1 MKTGDPQPQSISISE
16 LARGTRAIVERLARE
31 PGARYVVMRNNRAVA
46 EITGAVGGAPAV
58 HARAALAD
66 EVLAKK
72 ALVRT
77 LARAHGVRS
86 ALLFG
91 SAARGDDRPQSD
103 IDLMVELEPGRSLL
117 DLTALACD
125 LEEAFGRRVAVVEQ
139 SSVRPVVRAAA
150 LREGIRIL

>member
-125 LEEAFGRRVAVVEQ
+125 LEEAFGRRVDVVEQ

>member
-1 MKTGDPQPQSISISE
+1 MPAKPSETISISE

-31 PGARYVVMRNNRAVA
+31 PGARYMVMRNNRAVA
-46 EITGAVGGAPAV
+46 EITGVGGGAPAAPAPGQAV
-58 HARAALAD
+58 LAD

-72 ALVRT
+72 SLLRT
-77 LARAHGVRS
+77 LARAHGARG

-91 SAARGDDRPQSD
+91 SVARGDARAHSD

-125 LEEAFGRRVAVVEQ
+125 LEEAFGRRVDVVEQ
-139 SSVRPVVRAAA
+139 SSARPAVREAAV
-150 LREGIRIL
+150 REGIRIL